1 MRDIKWIMLKVT
13 QPMSQVSTSSKIDS
27 LSFKTVNTVTS
38 KPFIDLFPEDMTAVV
53 GKRVVLPVK
62 VFGSPQPTLTWYH
75 DNTPL
80 NNDYAHEIGSDGSL
94 TIITAE
100 MRHKGVYQLV
110 ARNSL
115 GSVEE
120 QFSLKV
126 VTKVAEGQPAV
137 VMTWNKPVP
146 VAEFGQYVAQ
156 NHGNTN
162 KGFNIL
168 YNVSDAQLVCFIEY
182 LSYLLPVP

>member
-1 MRDIKWIMLKVT
+1 M
-13 QPMSQVSTSSKIDS
+13 
-27 LSFKTVNTVTS
+27 TS

-62 VFGSPQPTLTWYH
+62 VFGCPQPTLTWYH

-80 NNDYAHEIGSDGSL
+80 NNDDAHEIGSDGSL

-100 MRHKGVYQLV
+100 MRHKGFYQLV
-110 ARNSL
+110 ARNRL
-115 GSVEE
+115 GSVEK

-126 VTKVAEGQPAV
+126 VTKVAEGQPAATAV

-156 NHGNTN
+156 NHANTN

-168 YNVSDAQLVCFIEY
+168 YDVSDAQLVCFIEY
-182 LSYLLPVP
+182 LSHPLPVPCEGGEGASCDSGHLSSQQTTQQIWRHYSV